1 MIENAHFFD
10 IDTLIRVQSQVW
22 IVSKMKPSIPIIKI
36 TQSEFNL
43 IKKGIYRRHHS
54 PLSMGGETYWLPQ
67 NLLNDLKVSAKNSK
81 VDITDLVF
89 SMQEF
94 MNSSVIENL
103 DYEILTNNF
112 SHLKNKTDDIYVIC
126 SKNNKKNYEVIISK
140 LEKELEKL
148 GLSIKN
154 YYYLS
159 ETFYNRDTD
168 YISHRKV
175 RLLLQHLVGY
185 KTDDNKFINEEIDK
199 YGRVYFYDD
208 EPSVLD
214 LATDSNSLFQSLI
227 SKTDDVVKGLIKE
240 IIKSHDNVIIVN
252 TVTHNR
258 MMPFDTKETF
268 IEWSHIFKTF
278 EAFMFKKYKNYI

>member
-1 MIENAHFFD
+1 MIDNAHFFD
-10 IDTLIRVQSQVW
+10 IDALIRVKSQVW

-67 NLLNDLKVSAKNSK
+67 NLLDELKVKAKNYK

-103 DYEILTNNF
+103 DYEILTQNF
-112 SHLKNKTDDIYVIC
+112 QHLKNKTDHIYVIC
-126 SKNNKKNYEVIISK
+126 SKNNKKNYGVIIDK
-140 LEKELEKL
+140 LNSELMEL
-148 GLSIKN
+148 GLSVKN

-175 RLLLQHLVGY
+175 KLLLQHLVGY
-185 KTDDNKFINEEIDK
+185 KTDENKFTDEELDR
-199 YGRVYFYDD
+199 YERVYFYDD
-208 EPSVLD
+208 ELSSIN
-214 LATDSNSLFQSLI
+214 LAKESNSLFQSLI
-227 SKTDDVVKGLIKE
+227 SKTDDSVKDLIKE
-240 IIKSHDNVIIVN
+240 IIKSRDNVIIVN
-252 TVTHNR
+252 GVTHNK
-258 MMPFDTKETF
+258 MMPFDTKEVL
-268 IEWSHIFKTF
+268 IEWSHIVKTF
-278 EAFMFKKYKNYI
+278 EAFRWNKFN

>member
-1 MIENAHFFD
+1 MVKKSHFFD
-10 IDTLIRVQSQVW
+10 IDTLIRIDSQVW
-22 IVSKMKPSIPIIKI
+22 IVSKMNPSIPLIKL

-43 IKKGIYRRHHS
+43 IKKGIYRRHDS
-54 PLSMGGETYWLPQ
+54 PLTLAGVNYWLPK
-67 NLLNDLKVSAKNSK
+67 NLLEELKIKSKNSK

-103 DYEILTNNF
+103 DYKILVNHF
-112 SHLKNKTDDIYVIC
+112 QHLKNKTDDIYVIC

-140 LEKELEKL
+140 LEKELEKM
-148 GLSIKN
+148 GLIIKN

-185 KTDDNKFINEEIDK
+185 KTEDDKFTDSEITK
-199 YGRVYFYDD
+199 YDRVYFYDD
-208 EPSVLD
+208 EPNAISLALD
-214 LATDSNSLFQSLI
+214 INDILHFLI
-227 SKTDDVVKGLIKE
+227 KKTDDIISSNIRDTIKRTEHVLVVNRITNNRINPIDSKE
-240 IIKSHDNVIIVN
+240 VVIEISNII
-252 TVTHNR
+252 
-258 MMPFDTKETF
+258 
-268 IEWSHIFKTF
+268 KTF
-278 EAFMFKKYKNYI
+278 EGFKQKK

>member
-10 IDTLIRVQSQVW
+10 IDTLIRVYSQVW

-43 IKKGIYRRHHS
+43 INKGIYRNHDS
-54 PLSMGGETYWLPQ
+54 SLLMSGDIYYLPK
-67 NLLNDLKVSAKNSK
+67 NLLEELKIKAKNSK
-81 VDITDLVF
+81 VNITDLVF

-94 MNSSVIENL
+94 MNSSVIENI
-103 DYEILTNNF
+103 DYEILTNHF

-148 GLSIKN
+148 GLFIKN

-168 YISHRKV
+168 YISHKKV
-175 RLLLQHLVGY
+175 RLLLQHLIGY
-185 KTDDNKFINEEIDK
+185 KTDDNKFIDEEIAK
-199 YGRVYFYDD
+199 YDRLYFYDD
-208 EPSVLD
+208 EPSVLN
-214 LATDSNSLFQSLI
+214 LAISSNDIFHFLLKETDDNLKSSIRSLI
-227 SKTDDVVKGLIKE
+227 TNNEHVLVVNSITNNKINPIESKE
-240 IIKSHDNVIIVN
+240 VILE
-252 TVTHNR
+252 
-258 MMPFDTKETF
+258 F
-268 IEWSHIFKTF
+268 SHIVKTF
-278 EAFMFKKYKNYI
+278 ESFKFHS

>member
-10 IDTLIRVQSQVW
+10 IDTLIRVDSQVW

-43 IKKGIYRRHHS
+43 IKKGIYRNHDS
-54 PLSMGGETYWLPQ
+54 SLLMSGDIYYLPK
-67 NLLNDLKVSAKNSK
+67 NLLDDLKVKTKNSK

-94 MNSSVIENL
+94 MNSSVIENI
-103 DYEILTNNF
+103 DYEILTNHF

-148 GLSIKN
+148 GLFIKN

-168 YISHRKV
+168 YISHKKV

-199 YGRVYFYDD
+199 YDRVYFYDD

-214 LATDSNSLFQSLI
+214 LAISSNDIFHFLLKETDDNLKSSIRSLI
-227 SKTDDVVKGLIKE
+227 TNNEHVLVVNSITNNKINPIESKE
-240 IIKSHDNVIIVN
+240 VILE
-252 TVTHNR
+252 
-258 MMPFDTKETF
+258 F
-268 IEWSHIFKTF
+268 SHIVKTF
-278 EAFMFKKYKNYI
+278 ESFRLKIK

>member
-1 MIENAHFFD
+1 MVKKSHFFD
-10 IDTLIRVQSQVW
+10 IDTLIRIDSQVW
-22 IVSKMKPSIPIIKI
+22 IVSKMNPSIPLIKL

-43 IKKGIYRRHHS
+43 IKKGIYRRHDS
-54 PLSMGGETYWLPQ
+54 PLTLAGVNYWLPK
-67 NLLNDLKVSAKNSK
+67 NLLEELKIKSKNSK

-103 DYEILTNNF
+103 DYKILVNHF
-112 SHLKNKTDDIYVIC
+112 QHLKNKTDDIYVIC

-140 LEKELEKL
+140 LEKELEKM
-148 GLSIKN
+148 GLIIKN

-185 KTDDNKFINEEIDK
+185 KTEDDKFTDSEITK
-199 YGRVYFYDD
+199 YDRVYFYDD
-208 EPSVLD
+208 EPNAISLALD
-214 LATDSNSLFQSLI
+214 INDILHFLI
-227 SKTDDVVKGLIKE
+227 KKTDDIISSNIRDTIKRTEHVLVVNRITNNRINPIDSKE
-240 IIKSHDNVIIVN
+240 FVIEISNII
-252 TVTHNR
+252 
-258 MMPFDTKETF
+258 
-268 IEWSHIFKTF
+268 KTF
-278 EAFMFKKYKNYI
+278 EGFKQKK

>member
-1 MIENAHFFD
+1 MVKKSHFFD
-10 IDTLIRVQSQVW
+10 IDTLIRIDSQVW
-22 IVSKMKPSIPIIKI
+22 IVSKMNPSIPLIKL

-43 IKKGIYRRHHS
+43 IKKGIYRRHDS
-54 PLSMGGETYWLPQ
+54 PLTLAGVNYWLPK
-67 NLLNDLKVSAKNSK
+67 NLLEELKIKSKNSK

-103 DYEILTNNF
+103 DYKILVSHF
-112 SHLKNKTDDIYVIC
+112 QHLKNKTDDIYVIC

-140 LEKELEKL
+140 LEKELEKM
-148 GLSIKN
+148 GLIIKN

-185 KTDDNKFINEEIDK
+185 KTDDDKFTDSEITK
-199 YGRVYFYDD
+199 YDRIYFYDD
-208 EPSVLD
+208 EPNAISLALD
-214 LATDSNSLFQSLI
+214 INDILHFLI
-227 SKTDDVVKGLIKE
+227 KKTDDIISSNIRDTIKRTEHVLVVNRITNNRINPIDSKE
-240 IIKSHDNVIIVN
+240 VVIEISNII
-252 TVTHNR
+252 
-258 MMPFDTKETF
+258 
-268 IEWSHIFKTF
+268 KTF
-278 EAFMFKKYKNYI
+278 ESFYLLNRFK

>member
-10 IDTLIRVQSQVW
+10 IDTLIRVDSQVW

-43 IKKGIYRRHHS
+43 IKKGIYRNHDS
-54 PLSMGGETYWLPQ
+54 SLLMSGDIYYLPK
-67 NLLNDLKVSAKNSK
+67 NLLDDLKVKTKNSK

-94 MNSSVIENL
+94 MNSSVIENI
-103 DYEILTNNF
+103 DYEILTNHF

-148 GLSIKN
+148 GLFIKN

-168 YISHRKV
+168 YISHKKV

-199 YGRVYFYDD
+199 YDRLYFYDD

-214 LATDSNSLFQSLI
+214 LAISSNDIFHFLLKETDDNLKSSIRSLI
-227 SKTDDVVKGLIKE
+227 TNNEHVLVVNSITNNKINPIDSKE
-240 IIKSHDNVIIVN
+240 VILE
-252 TVTHNR
+252 
-258 MMPFDTKETF
+258 F
-268 IEWSHIFKTF
+268 SHIVKTF
-278 EAFMFKKYKNYI
+278 ESFRLKIFK

>member
-10 IDTLIRVQSQVW
+10 IDTLIRVDSQVW

-43 IKKGIYRRHHS
+43 IKKGIYRNHDS
-54 PLSMGGETYWLPQ
+54 SLLMSGDIYYLPK
-67 NLLNDLKVSAKNSK
+67 NLLDDLKVKTKNSK
-81 VDITDLVF
+81 VNITDLVF

-94 MNSSVIENL
+94 MNSSVIENI
-103 DYEILTNNF
+103 DYEILTNHF

-148 GLSIKN
+148 GLFIKN

-168 YISHRKV
+168 YISHKKV

-199 YGRVYFYDD
+199 YDRLYFYDD

-214 LATDSNSLFQSLI
+214 LAISSNDIFHFLLKETDDNLKSSIRSLI
-227 SKTDDVVKGLIKE
+227 TNNEHVLVVN
-240 IIKSHDNVIIVN
+240 S
-252 TVTHNR
+252 VTHNKIN
-258 MMPFDTKETF
+258 PIESKEVILEF
-268 IEWSHIFKTF
+268 SHIVKTF
-278 EAFMFKKYKNYI
+278 ESFKLKNNI

>member
-10 IDTLIRVQSQVW
+10 IDTLIRVDSQVW

-43 IKKGIYRRHHS
+43 INKGIYRNHDS
-54 PLSMGGETYWLPQ
+54 SLLMSGDIYYLPK
-67 NLLNDLKVSAKNSK
+67 NLLDDLKVKTKNSK

-94 MNSSVIENL
+94 MNSSVMENI
-103 DYEILTNNF
+103 DYEILTNHF

-148 GLSIKN
+148 GLFIKN

-168 YISHRKV
+168 YISHKKV

-199 YGRVYFYDD
+199 YDRLYFYDD
-208 EPSVLD
+208 EPSVLY
-214 LATDSNSLFQSLI
+214 LAISSNDIFHFLLKETDDNLKSSIRSLI
-227 SKTDDVVKGLIKE
+227 TNNEHVLVVNSITNNKINPIESKE
-240 IIKSHDNVIIVN
+240 VILE
-252 TVTHNR
+252 
-258 MMPFDTKETF
+258 F
-268 IEWSHIFKTF
+268 SHIVKTF
-278 EAFMFKKYKNYI
+278 ESFRLKILK